1 MVLCHGFPEL
11 WFSWRHQIPAL
22 ATAGFRMIAPDQR
35 GYGES
40 DASPEIE
47 DYGLQDLLGDLL
59 ELLEALALPRAIFIG
74 HDWGSFV
81 V

>member
-22 ATAGFRMIAPDQR
+22 VTAGFRMIAPDQR

-40 DASPEIE
+40 DAPPEIE
-47 DYGLQDLLGDLL
+47 DYGLQDLLGDPL

-74 HDWGSFV
+74 HDWGSV
-81 V
+81 VV

>member
-1 MVLCHGFPEL
+1 
-11 WFSWRHQIPAL
+11 
-22 ATAGFRMIAPDQR
+22 MIAPDQR

-40 DASPEIE
+40 DAPPEIE

>member
-1 MVLCHGFPEL
+1 
-11 WFSWRHQIPAL
+11 
-22 ATAGFRMIAPDQR
+22 MIAPDQR

-40 DASPEIE
+40 DAPPEIE

-74 HDWGSFV
+74 HEWGSV
-81 V
+81 VV